1 MNVSSEESE
10 AAHKVVHYVIQ
21 PINGCDFTYG
31 CMQINKIK
39 VTSTMKETS
48 WTATETSELL

>member
-21 PINGCDFTYG
+21 PINGCDFIYG
-31 CMQINKIK
+31 FMQI
-39 VTSTMKETS
+39 
-48 WTATETSELL
+48 SELAK